1 MIPGKWD
8 EGMSE
13 LKMGRGWGGTE
24 EGEGMGGCRVG
35 VSVPSQRQRR
45 GSEKLLEG
53 GNRKGG

>member
-1 MIPGKWD
+1 
-8 EGMSE
+8 MSE

-35 VSVPSQRQRR
+35 LSVPSQRQRR